1 MPAPEANGRE
11 QDAVLWEM
19 TGRYDSFG
27 RHVVGEPRQI
37 EVRWNRK
44 RRMGTA
50 ANGSPVMLD
59 GTVVTVEEIP
69 VGSNLWPG
77 TLDDWYGTG
86 SAGDA
91 TEVHEVVSVDVTP
104 DVKGR
109 EVFTTLGVVRHKDRP
124 GPGE

>member
-11 QDAVLWEM
+11 QDAVLWEA
-19 TGRYDSFG
+19 TGRYDAEG
-27 RHVVGEPRQI
+27 RHLIGEPREI
-37 EVRWNRK
+37 EVRWLRK

-59 GTVVTVEEIP
+59 ATVVTVEEIA
-69 VGSNLWPG
+69 VGSNMWLG
-77 TLDDWYGTG
+77 TLDDWYGVG

-91 TEVHEVVSVDVTP
+91 TEVHEVVSYDETP

-109 EVFTTLGVVRHKDRP
+109 EVYRTLSLIRHKDKP